1 MSRDERGAVL
11 VAVVLI
17 TLALFAIGH
26 GLLGLSLGE
35 LAASRAAM
43 RLFESNAAAESAV
56 HLVHAG
62 PGPSWLDS
70 VPVGGERTAISR
82 PFGRA
87 VGSATTWR
95 LSAESWWVEGTGR
108 VGTTEAR
115 AARLAWAMDPLTRV
129 LALRGA
135 ITVGL
140 GAPVTIAGS
149 VDASAPVAIDPPMDA
164 AACDPWLT
172 QLDAHYALEPL
183 APVATLVADTLPSLG
198 LLDFANLLDAAEV
211 TVAGSVSP
219 SPSESLG
226 SCVITDP
233 SNWGDPERPWRPC
246 GQHFA
251 LRKSV
256 GSLRV
261 TGGAGQGVLV
271 VDGDLALDAG
281 ARFYGLVIAS
291 GALRV
296 ESGGELVGMALTTG
310 GGDIAG
316 GGLVSASACWAVR
329 ALASSRARL
338 GRLRPMPVEVVLGP
352 V

>member
-1 MSRDERGAVL
+1 
-11 VAVVLI
+11 
-17 TLALFAIGH
+17 
-26 GLLGLSLGE
+26 
-35 LAASRAAM
+35 
-43 RLFESNAAAESAV
+43 
-56 HLVHAG
+56 
-62 PGPSWLDS
+62 
-70 VPVGGERTAISR
+70 
-82 PFGRA
+82 
-87 VGSATTWR
+87 
-95 LSAESWWVEGTGR
+95 
-108 VGTTEAR
+108 
-115 AARLAWAMDPLTRV
+115 
-129 LALRGA
+129 
-135 ITVGL
+135 
-140 GAPVTIAGS
+140 
-149 VDASAPVAIDPPMDA
+149 
-164 AACDPWLT
+164 
-172 QLDAHYALEPL
+172 
-183 APVATLVADTLPSLG
+183 
-198 LLDFANLLDAAEV
+198 
-211 TVAGSVSP
+211 
-219 SPSESLG
+219 
-226 SCVITDP
+226 VITDP